1 MFGDF
6 IKVGR
11 TFYNARFIESI
22 GRHRDGTPAIR
33 LRPEAT
39 RPMIDLTTEQ
49 ARPLVDWLG
58 ATAIRIDGPPAEWDG
73 GG

>member
-1 MFGDF
+1 
-6 IKVGR
+6 
-11 TFYNARFIESI
+11 
-22 GRHRDGTPAIR
+22 
-33 LRPEAT
+33 
-39 RPMIDLTTEQ
+39 MIDLTTEQ